1 MLSRVAYS
9 MYWMNRY
16 IERAENVV
24 RAIEVNSH
32 MTLDMLG
39 ETDAQWMPLVMIGGS
54 ADLFEARGT
63 EPSARTVIEFLA
75 FDQDNPNSILSCL
88 HAARENARSIRPTIT
103 SEMWEQINRMYLYV
117 THAAQARDIFATP
130 HEFYARLKLG
140 SHLFSGIM
148 EATMTHNEGWHFG
161 RLGRMLERA
170 DQTTRLLDVK
180 YFILLPAVDH
190 VGLSVDDNQWAALLH
205 SASAL
210 EMYRQKHGEIL
221 PDRIV
226 EFLLLD
232 IEFPRAVL
240 HCLNRAD
247 ASLRTITGSREGTF
261 HCLPE
266 QRLGQLRSD
275 LAYLRVEEI
284 IAAGLHD
291 FLDNFQARINV
302 LGDAIRQTFFAPVI
316 VAQQEGNNLQ

>member
-1 MLSRVAYS
+1 MLSRVAES
-9 MYWMNRY
+9 LYWMNRY

-39 ETDAQWMPLVMIGGS
+39 ETNAQWLPLVMISGAES
-54 ADLFEARGT
+54 DFRARGLDA
-63 EPSARTVIEFLA
+63 SAHQVIEFLA
-75 FDQDNPNSILSCL
+75 FDESNPNSILSCL

-103 SEMWEQINRMYLYV
+103 TEMWEQINRMYLYV
-117 THAAQARDIFATP
+117 TTAARNKDIFATP
-130 HEFYARLKLG
+130 HEFYSRLKLG
-140 SHLFSGIM
+140 SHLFAGIM
-148 EATMTHNEGWHFG
+148 EATMTHSEGWHFG
-161 RLGRMLERA
+161 RFGRMIERA

-180 YFILLPAVDH
+180 YFVLLPDVEH
-190 VGLSVDDNQWAALLH
+190 VGLSVDDIQWTAVLH

-210 EMYRQKHGEIL
+210 EMYRQKYGEIL

-226 EFLLLD
+226 QFLLLD
-232 IEFPRAVL
+232 LEFPRTVL

-261 HCLPE
+261 QCVPE

-275 LAYLRVEEI
+275 LAYARVEEI
-284 IAAGLHD
+284 ITAGLHD
-291 FLDNFQARINV
+291 FLDNTQIRINV
-302 LGDAIRQTFFAPVI
+302 LGEAIHQTFFSPNQSTQTKQGE
-316 VAQQEGNNLQ
+316 AQ